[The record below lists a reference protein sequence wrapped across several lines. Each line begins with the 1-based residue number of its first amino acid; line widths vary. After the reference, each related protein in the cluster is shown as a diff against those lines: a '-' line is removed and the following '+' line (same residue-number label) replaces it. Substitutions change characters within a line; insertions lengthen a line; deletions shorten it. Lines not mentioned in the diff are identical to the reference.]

1 MIEVKADF
9 SQLLEKMTTLQMKQI
24 PFAMSLAINRT
35 AKKIK
40 EAQER
45 EIKDVFDRPTP
56 YIQNSVFLKP
66 STKNDLTAIVGIKDQ
81 SVKAVPP
88 SKILSAEIVGGER
101 RLKRYEKALRA
112 VGALP
117 PGYVATPGKG
127 ATFDAYGNIS
137 KGQIEKILAYFKA
150 FPEAGYKANSTA
162 ESMARL
168 RRGTRN
174 RVGISYFVGRP
185 ANGRLP
191 LGIYQR
197 SHASARFSGPVMPL
211 RPILIFIPTA
221 LYEATLDFRFVAENI
236 IKKEFDSE
244 FNKALVEAMRTAK

>member
-101 RLKRYEKALRA
+101 RLKRFERALRA

-117 PGYVATPGKG
+117 PGYFTRPGEG
-127 ATFDAYGNIS
+127 AALDAYGNIS
-137 KGQIEKILAYFKA
+137 KGQINQMLAYFQA

-162 ESMARL
+162 ESRAKL
-168 RRGTRN
+168 KRGTKAKM
-174 RVGISYFVGRP
+174 GISYFVGAP
-185 ANGRLP
+185 GGGKLP
-191 LGIYQR
+191 LGIWQR
-197 SHASARFSGPVMPL
+197 IHSGFGTAV

-221 LYEATLDFRFVAENI
+221 LYEATLDFRFVAESVI
-236 IKKEFDSE
+236 EKEFYGE